1 MLAGQC
7 IEDRAEQCMTAQVV
21 LATKDLVVLVIEDPV
36 EVVEVA
42 TLSVAIS

>member
-1 MLAGQC
+1 
-7 IEDRAEQCMTAQVV
+7 MTAQVV
-21 LATKDLVVLVIEDPV
+21 LATKDQVVLVIEDQVVLVIEDPV